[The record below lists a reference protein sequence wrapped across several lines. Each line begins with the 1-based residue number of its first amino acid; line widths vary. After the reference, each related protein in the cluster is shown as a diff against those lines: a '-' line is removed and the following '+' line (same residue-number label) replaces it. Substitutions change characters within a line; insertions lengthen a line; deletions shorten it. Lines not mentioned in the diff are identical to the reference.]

1 MVWDSEEP
9 TDQSANGALC
19 SEASDYLSF
28 LSVSP
33 ESADQLNCRTNG
45 SLSFR
50 HVPNLKR
57 VLVVVPVTDEF
68 QPYPSTYSVLLG
80 QIDLGLNYSFTIYH
94 K

>member
-1 MVWDSEEP
+1 MVWDSEGP

-28 LSVSP
+28 LSVFPDST
-33 ESADQLNCRTNG
+33 DQLNCRTNG
-45 SLSFR
+45 SLSFW
-50 HVPNLKR
+50 HVPNLER
-57 VLVVVPVTDEF
+57 VLLVVPVTDQF

-94 K
+94 E